1 VCLVIVLCFVVMFG
15 LNACQQ
21 AKKWRLIGM
30 QAYVNCSVGQSRGR
44 LVMST
49 AKNEFA
55 INAVSR
61 GLRVSLSSAIY
72 TFA

>member
-1 VCLVIVLCFVVMFG
+1 VFSYCFVFCRHVWVKRVPTS
-15 LNACQQ
+15 
-21 AKKWRLIGM
+21 KKWRLIGM